1 MVGSRLPTKPS
12 HNILSLLGQ
21 SGLMTSS
28 DPRSLQSLKITS
40 KGFGFLLEDVNTQLW
55 DILLQYLKMTEAN
68 GLDVVDVLACLF
80 MLGSLE
86 LGQEYSFSNWTP
98 TQTQVLQDLVDYG
111 LVLVSA
117 PDRFYPTRLATTL
130 TSTAPPLVSAE
141 RAQEEHGFLVLET
154 NYRIY
159 AYTSNPLQ
167 IAVLNLFLSL
177 RYRFPNLVVGAVTR
191 ESIKSALSNG
201 ITADQVIMYLH
212 THAHPQ
218 MRKLEPLLPPTV
230 VDQIRLWELEKNRIR
245 AQEGYLYEDFK
256 SAAEYDSVI
265 QYSRKLGI
273 VLWEHAGLRKLFV
286 GYDGHLTL
294 REFFRRGG
302 ASNGNIEQ
310 SRVNLGDRSSDLGSA
325 WAAPDRLS
333 CKLLHNTRRW
343 STTLGGSDAWRPP
356 NFSSMDQHQSNH
368 PMRSL
373 LDKTYATST
382 STQNIAILS
391 PFVQLSF
398 VFHLAIAQ
406 LQRHI
411 QETPDCVVTVIGSSS
426 QAAFQNTL
434 ADEHDAVLFTDSSS
448 DCLTKTLLERI
459 EFRSVSSRRPPQLL
473 TLLCEL
479 GHSPVERPTLNDDEE
494 DRGMRSPRIG
504 LIITDLTSY
513 LISLPTPTLSDLT
526 RLLGFL
532 SCTQTRLPSIHHHHH
547 HPLQNPP
554 PIYLVDRVDHNQKWP
569 LSTPTADPEDL
580 RNILEIFRHF
590 FAQIW
595 TIDGLHETD
604 SNTGDDSP
612 TTTPTAVGTSSS
624 PKPGRYRL
632 YSLRSAA
639 DSSADDDDQITYQV
653 LEQEALDPEYSAHPE
668 RLLRKT
674 VVVPGC

>member
-1 MVGSRLPTKPS
+1 
-12 HNILSLLGQ
+12 
-21 SGLMTSS
+21 
-28 DPRSLQSLKITS
+28 
-40 KGFGFLLEDVNTQLW
+40 
-55 DILLQYLKMTEAN
+55 
-68 GLDVVDVLACLF
+68 
-80 MLGSLE
+80 
-86 LGQEYSFSNWTP
+86 
-98 TQTQVLQDLVDYG
+98 
-111 LVLVSA
+111 
-117 PDRFYPTRLATTL
+117 
-130 TSTAPPLVSAE
+130 
-141 RAQEEHGFLVLET
+141 
-154 NYRIY
+154 
-159 AYTSNPLQ
+159 
-167 IAVLNLFLSL
+167 
-177 RYRFPNLVVGAVTR
+177 
-191 ESIKSALSNG
+191 
-201 ITADQVIMYLH
+201 
-212 THAHPQ
+212 
-218 MRKLEPLLPPTV
+218 
-230 VDQIRLWELEKNRIR
+230 
-245 AQEGYLYEDFK
+245 
-256 SAAEYDSVI
+256 
-265 QYSRKLGI
+265 
-273 VLWEHAGLRKLFV
+273 
-286 GYDGHLTL
+286 
-294 REFFRRGG
+294 
-302 ASNGNIEQ
+302 
-310 SRVNLGDRSSDLGSA
+310 
-325 WAAPDRLS
+325 
-333 CKLLHNTRRW
+333 
-343 STTLGGSDAWRPP
+343 
-356 NFSSMDQHQSNH
+356 MDQQQSDH

-459 EFRSVSSRRPPQLL
+459 EFR
-473 TLLCEL
+473 
-479 GHSPVERPTLNDDEE
+479 
-494 DRGMRSPRIG
+494 
-504 LIITDLTSY
+504 
-513 LISLPTPTLSDLT
+513 PTPTLSDLT

-595 TIDGLHETD
+595 TIEGLHETD

-612 TTTPTAVGTSSS
+612 TTTPAAVGTSSS

-653 LEQEALDPEYSAHPE
+653 LEQDALDPQYSAHPE